1 MTTISPNAN
10 SQDLALSSSS
20 PFISRIQTALLST
33 IVAFLVVVAGCDD
46 ADTPYQLLLL
56 TPSDRQDTSSAGANL
71 TPTSAP
77 QSDSQKHPGP
87 AKVTSTGPAV
97 VAVTPSVAESLP
109 TDVNP
114 HYSFAGVMIAGA
126 GVGQADVGMPVAIDE
141 IASSG
146 SPTVTATPVMPADL
160 SELKDVLG
168 SATTSYA
175 GSVPPRAHNVRLGTS
190 RLNGALVAPGEIF
203 SFNEFVGPT
212 TLNAGFQKGFGI
224 ILSGGQ
230 AETVESVA
238 GGICQ
243 VATTLFQAV
252 YWSGL
257 EVVERWYHYYWI
269 QRYGQSPS
277 GFTGLD
283 ATVDDP
289 WVDFK
294 FRNTTG
300 NWIWIESKYDDDTIT
315 FTIHGIDPG
324 WNVVSSEPE
333 ITEVIKASHEE
344 VIREDPE
351 MPAGKTLL
359 IEHAED
365 GFEMTATRQVIDKHG
380 NVLATYK
387 FVNRYLP
394 SRNVWLVGTKGATP
408 TATPTPLL
416 PTATPTPLPP
426 TATPSPRPDDY
437 RQPDGRIRIP
447 NLVGLPE
454 DNAQRLITEV
464 GLMTTYVN
472 YQGPGD
478 IPDSVLKSVPVGHV
492 LSQMPAGDTAVS
504 PGTTVYVAV
513 RRDQTAFQ
521 DASP

>member
-1 MTTISPNAN
+1 M
-10 SQDLALSSSS
+10 
-20 PFISRIQTALLST
+20 
-33 IVAFLVVVAGCDD
+33 
-46 ADTPYQLLLL
+46 
-56 TPSDRQDTSSAGANL
+56 
-71 TPTSAP
+71 
-77 QSDSQKHPGP
+77 
-87 AKVTSTGPAV
+87 
-97 VAVTPSVAESLP
+97 
-109 TDVNP
+109 
-114 HYSFAGVMIAGA
+114 
-126 GVGQADVGMPVAIDE
+126 
-141 IASSG
+141 SSG
-146 SPTVTATPVMPADL
+146 PPQHPTPDPYL
-160 SELKDVLG
+160 PEP
-168 SATTSYA
+168 TTCA
-175 GSVPPRAHNVRLGTS
+175 WAHP

-294 FRNTTG
+294 FRNTTS
-300 NWIWIESKYDDDTIT
+300 NWIWIEAKYDDDTIT

-333 ITEVIKASHEE
+333 ITEVIKASDEE

-416 PTATPTPLPP
+416 STATADSA
-426 TATPSPRPDDY
+426 TANGHAISTA
-437 RQPDGRIRIP
+437 GR
-447 NLVGLPE
+447 
-454 DNAQRLITEV
+454 
-464 GLMTTYVN
+464 
-472 YQGPGD
+472 
-478 IPDSVLKSVPVGHV
+478 
-492 LSQMPAGDTAVS
+492 LSAT
-504 PGTTVYVAV
+504 
-513 RRDQTAFQ
+513 
-521 DASP
+521 